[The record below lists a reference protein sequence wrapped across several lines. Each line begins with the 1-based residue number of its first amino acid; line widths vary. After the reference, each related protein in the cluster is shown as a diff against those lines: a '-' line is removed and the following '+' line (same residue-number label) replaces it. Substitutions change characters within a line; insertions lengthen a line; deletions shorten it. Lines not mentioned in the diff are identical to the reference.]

1 MRVYINPTYQGLD
14 RADGGIRRV
23 ADAQVKYLPE
33 FGIRI
38 ANSPDEA
45 DLIINHGASL
55 VERPGVPMV
64 AACHGLMWSDYGF
77 GEWGDKVNSAV
88 IDVLIRA
95 QAITAPS
102 KWVAHAITRGMLA
115 QPTVVYHGVDADAW
129 AHSEACLGY
138 VLWNKARVDPVSDP
152 ADMNEVASLLPDV
165 AFVSTFGEMRGNVFL
180 TGAVPYEQM
189 RPIVERAGVYLAT
202 ARETFG
208 IGTLE
213 ALAAGV
219 PVAGWRYG
227 GQEEIIIEGE
237 TGYLAEW
244 GDYEGLA
251 ECVRRCL
258 AERERLSP
266 NCIADARKRWAWK
279 DKIAQYAA
287 LYQDV
292 LAGWQAPRPRVSV
305 VVTAHNLARYLPDA
319 LRSVEQ
325 QTMRDFECLIVDD
338 ASTDDTAEVIK
349 PWTQKHPSFHYLKTP
364 SNLKLS
370 GARNFGWQHAKGKYV
385 IFLDADDKLAPNTLD
400 LLSGA
405 LDRDTAIH
413 IAYGHLDTMDEAG
426 EHQQRNPW
434 PPSSFNWHQ
443 QLAHLNQLP
452 YAAMMRR
459 EVLERSG
466 GYRTRDWRAEDAS
479 FWSRVTSFGFRVAK
493 VTEEATLIYR
503 LRSNSK
509 GATERKEHADVDG
522 DWTAWFPWRLAG
534 TAEEGMRAIQGK
546 MQPPTG
552 VVPFGAQ
559 GTPPLPLRAWPVPHH
574 QHPAVSI
581 IIPVGPG
588 HAKYLIDALDSV
600 QAQTMPAWE
609 CIVVNDSGAR
619 LDLAPW
625 PWVRVT
631 YSGTHPDIAHKAG
644 SAWEGNMGLGAG
656 RARNRGLSHARA
668 SLVVFLDADDLLPP
682 RALERMLETYVE
694 NGGGYV
700 YTDWAH
706 LEDETRW
713 DSPATWEKT
722 PAYDQRTWFQGFQHP
737 VTCLVEAEHAL
748 AVGGF
753 DEKLPAWEDWDFY
766 LKLITQGVCP
776 VHLPEPLLLYRLQ
789 SGTRR
794 NAAKSQEEQLLAAI
808 YDRYANYISG
818 EEPVMGCCSGSASA
832 LAAARTALDDMLGP
846 LMGAEPI
853 EFAPPPAP
861 ASVVRMEF
869 IGDEW
874 GAQTWFS
881 QDRQRQYRA
890 GRNHQDRFIDAE
902 AQDVQHLI
910 DLGRFRVVEL
920 PPQSEPEPE
929 LEPVVALTM
938 PEPVTQR
945 QRGRRARG

>member
-23 ADAQVKYLPE
+23 SEAQVKYLPE
-33 FGIRI
+33 FGIQI
-38 ANSPDEA
+38 ANTPDEA

-55 VERPGVPMV
+55 VERPGIPMI
-64 AACHGLMWSDYGF
+64 AACHGLMWSDYNF
-77 GEWGDKVNSAV
+77 GEWGDKVNNAV

-102 KWVAHAITRGMLA
+102 RWVAHAITRGILA
-115 QPTVVYHGVDADAW
+115 SPTVVYHGVDADEW
-129 AHSEACLGY
+129 AHSEECLGY

-152 ADMNEVASLLPDV
+152 ADMNEVASLIPDIP
-165 AFVSTFGEMRGNVFL
+165 FVSTFGVMTGNVFL
-180 TGAVPYEQM
+180 TGAVPYEQI
-189 RPIVERAGVYLAT
+189 RPIVQRAGVYLAT

-219 PVAGWRYG
+219 PIAGWRYG
-227 GQEEIIIEGE
+227 GQEEIVLEGE

-251 ECVRRCL
+251 DCIRRCL
-258 AERERLSP
+258 TERTRLSP
-266 NCIADARKRWAWK
+266 NCIADARTRWGWR
-279 DKIAQYAA
+279 DKIEQYAT
-287 LYQDV
+287 LYKAV
-292 LAGWQAPRPRVSV
+292 LARWQAPRPKVSV
-305 VVTAHNLARYLPDA
+305 VVTTYNLTRYLGDA

-325 QTMRDFECLIVDD
+325 QTMTDLECIVVDD
-338 ASTDDTAEVIK
+338 CSTEGGDEPDVTFKRVVGKDRRFRLIR
-349 PWTQKHPSFHYLKTP
+349 TP
-364 SNLKLS
+364 ANLKLS
-370 GARNFGWQHAKGKYV
+370 GARNYGWQHAKGKYI
-385 IFLDADDKLAPNTLD
+385 IFLDADDKLAPNALD

-405 LDRDTAIH
+405 LDTRTDLH
-413 IAYGHLDTMDEAG
+413 IAYGHLDTVDDAG

-479 FWSRVTSFGFRVAK
+479 LWCRLSSFGFRIAK
-493 VTEEATLIYR
+493 VTEDATLIYR

-522 DWTAWFPWRLAG
+522 DWTAWYPWRLAG
-534 TAEEGMRAIQGK
+534 SAEEGMRAIQGK
-546 MQPPTG
+546 REPNPAL
-552 VVPFGAQ
+552 VPFSAQ
-559 GTPPLPLRAWPVPHH
+559 GVPPLPLRAWPVPHH
-574 QHPAVSI
+574 QHPVVSV

-588 HAKYLIDALDSV
+588 HAKYLVDALDSV

-609 CIVVNDSGAR
+609 CVVINDTGERIELPGHPWARVWEVNRIEGDAVKRMGAGGAR
-619 LDLAPW
+619 NWGIRHANAP
-625 PWVRVT
+625 
-631 YSGTHPDIAHKAG
+631 
-644 SAWEGNMGLGAG
+644 
-656 RARNRGLSHARA
+656 
-668 SLVVFLDADDLLPP
+668 LVLFLDADDLLPP
-682 RALERMLETYVE
+682 RALERMLETWVE

-706 LEDETRW
+706 LEDESRW

-722 PAYDQRTWFQGFQHP
+722 PLYDQKTWFEGFQHP
-737 VTCLVEAEHAL
+737 VTCLVETEHARSI
-748 AVGGF
+748 GF
-753 DEKLPAWEDWDFY
+753 DEEMDAWEDWKFY
-766 LKLITQGVCP
+766 LDLLVQGICP
-776 VHLPEPLLLYRLQ
+776 VHLPEPLLLYRLE

-794 NAAKSQEEQLLAAI
+794 KAAKAQEENLLKTI
-808 YDRYANYISG
+808 YNHYAKYITG
-818 EEPVMGCCSGSASA
+818 EEQPMGCCGGNAST
-832 LAAARTALDDMLGP
+832 LAAARTALDDMLEP
-846 LMGAEPI
+846 LMGEPI
-853 EFAPPPAP
+853 EFAPAPAP

-874 GAQTWFS
+874 GAMTWAS
-881 QDRQRQYRA
+881 KDHQRQYRA
-890 GRNHQDRFIDAE
+890 GRNPNDRFIDAQP
-902 AQDVQHLI
+902 QDVQHLI

-920 PPQSEPEPE
+920 PVQVAASEPEP
-929 LEPVVALTM
+929 VVTMTM

-945 QRGRRARG
+945 QRGRRAAR

>member
-23 ADAQVKYLPE
+23 SEAQVRYLPE
-33 FGIRI
+33 FGIGI

-64 AACHGLMWSDYGF
+64 SACHGLMWEDYNF
-77 GEWGDKVNSAV
+77 GEWGDKINSAV

-115 QPTVVYHGVDADAW
+115 QPTVVYHGVDADEW
-129 AHSEACLGY
+129 RHSEDCLGY

-152 ADMNEVASLLPDV
+152 ADMNEVAALLPDV
-165 AFVSTFGEMRGNVFL
+165 PFVSTFGEMRGNVFL
-180 TGAVPYEQM
+180 TGAVPYDQM
-189 RPIVERAGVYLAT
+189 RPIVQRAGVYLAT

-227 GQEEIIIEGE
+227 GQEEIVIEGE

-251 ECVRRCL
+251 QAIRQCL
-258 AERERLSP
+258 AERERLSR
-266 NCIADARKRWAWK
+266 NAIEDARTRWAWK

-292 LAGWQAPRPRVSV
+292 LARWQAPRPKVSV
-305 VVTAHNLARYLPDA
+305 VLTCYNLAQYLPDA
-319 LRSVEQ
+319 LNSVQ
-325 QTMRDFECLIVDD
+325 AQTMRDYECIIVDD
-338 ASTDDTAEVIK
+338 CSTDHTAQTALIGPNER
-349 PWTQKHPSFHYLKTP
+349 YLCTP
-364 SNLKLS
+364 RNLGLS
-370 GARNFGWQHAKGKYV
+370 GARNYGWQHAKGKYV
-385 IFLDADDKLAPNTLD
+385 IFLDADDMLTPNALD
-400 LLSGA
+400 LLATS
-405 LDRDTAIH
+405 LDARSDLH
-413 IAYGHLDTMDEAG
+413 IAYGHLDTMDDAG
-426 EHQQRNPW
+426 QNRQRNPW
-434 PPSSFNWHQ
+434 PPSSFSWHQ

-459 EVLERSG
+459 EVLEQSG
-466 GYRTRDWRAEDAS
+466 GYRTRDWRAEDAALWCRLS
-479 FWSRVTSFGFRVAK
+479 SLGFRFEK
-493 VTEEATLIYR
+493 VTEDSTLIYR

-522 DWTAWFPWRLAG
+522 DWTAWYPWRLAG
-534 TAEEGMRAIQGK
+534 TAEEGMRAVQAK
-546 MQPPTG
+546 QQPNPAL
-552 VVPFGAQ
+552 VPFGAQ
-559 GTPPLPLRAWPVPHH
+559 GTPPLPLRCWPVPHH
-574 QHPAVSI
+574 QHPVVSV

-588 HAKYLIDALDSV
+588 HAKYLTDALDSV
-600 QAQTMPAWE
+600 QAQTCGAWE
-609 CIVVNDSGAR
+609 CVVVADCDDIYSLNGH
-619 LDLAPW
+619 PW
-625 PWVRVT
+625 AQLVLT
-631 YSGTHPDIAHKAG
+631 GGIGK
-644 SAWEGNMGLGAG
+644 GAG
-656 RARNRGLSHARA
+656 VARNIGLAHACA
-668 SLVVFLDADDLLPP
+668 PLVLFLDADDLLPP

-722 PAYDQRTWFQGFQHP
+722 PLYDQKTWFQGFQHP
-737 VTCLVEAEHAL
+737 VTCLVETEHAR

-766 LKLITQGVCP
+766 LKLIVQGVCP
-776 VHLPEPLLLYRLQ
+776 VHLPGPLLLYRLE

-808 YDRYANYISG
+808 YDRYAKYITG
-818 EEPVMGCCSGSASA
+818 EELVMGCCSGNASA
-832 LAAARTALDDMLGP
+832 LAAARTALDDMLEP
-846 LMGAEPI
+846 LMGVEPV
-853 EFAPPPAP
+853 EFAPPPAQV
-861 ASVVRMEF
+861 SVVRMEF

-874 GAQTWFS
+874 GAQTWLS
-881 QDRQRQYRA
+881 LDRQRQYRA

-920 PPQSEPEPE
+920 PPQNEPEPI
-929 LEPVVALTM
+929 EPAIASTM

-945 QRGRRARG
+945 QRGRRRS